1 MSQPAVLN
9 HGREAQ
15 NVLLRNPTSA
25 VTYSSQYIE
34 ICRTLQGSEQSINQ
48 SHTHAHTHKQLF
60 NGLLSRTTRV
70 CCYQK
75 KHSPTHTH
83 PDHQTSFIIFLH
95 PTIHGILF
103 VQFTS
108 LTVLSDNIS
117 PINQSIKNF
126 RTGPSNRSR
135 VFGLVKVIK
144 QNADPFTLVIWR
156 HCPCQQISKITNKRC
171 VCLPQRFSLAEYN
184 VVDSLFHV
192 YFKCTD
198 RPLLC
203 GIKRRTATQNS
214 IVSVLLP
221 AVTFH
226 LCYVLLM
233 H

>member
-1 MSQPAVLN
+1 MCNLECLHVT
-9 HGREAQ
+9 
-15 NVLLRNPTSA
+15 TS
-25 VTYSSQYIE
+25 SFKSWK
-34 ICRTLQGSEQSINQ
+34 GSTKCSPEKPHFSRDIFFTVHRDLPNSARLGTINQSIN
-48 SHTHAHTHKQLF
+48 HTRTHARTHAHTHKQLF

-103 VQFTS
+103 VQFMS

-144 QNADPFTLVIWR
+144 QNADPFTLVI
-156 HCPCQQISKITNKRC
+156 
-171 VCLPQRFSLAEYN
+171 
-184 VVDSLFHV
+184 
-192 YFKCTD
+192 
-198 RPLLC
+198 
-203 GIKRRTATQNS
+203 
-214 IVSVLLP
+214 
-221 AVTFH
+221 
-226 LCYVLLM
+226 
-233 H
+233 

>member
-1 MSQPAVLN
+1 MEGKHKIFSSETPLQPWHILHSTSRFAGLCK
-9 HGREAQ
+9 AQ
-15 NVLLRNPTSA
+15 NN
-25 VTYSSQYIE
+25 
-34 ICRTLQGSEQSINQ
+34 QSI
-48 SHTHAHTHKQLF
+48 THARMHTHKQLF

-117 PINQSIKNF
+117 PISQSIKNF

-156 HCPCQQISKITNKRC
+156 HCPCQQISKITNERC
-171 VCLPQRFSLAEYN
+171 ACLPQRFSLAEYN

-192 YFKCTD
+192 YFKCTH

-203 GIKRRTATQNS
+203 GIKRRTATHNS
-214 IVSVLLP
+214 IVSVLSP